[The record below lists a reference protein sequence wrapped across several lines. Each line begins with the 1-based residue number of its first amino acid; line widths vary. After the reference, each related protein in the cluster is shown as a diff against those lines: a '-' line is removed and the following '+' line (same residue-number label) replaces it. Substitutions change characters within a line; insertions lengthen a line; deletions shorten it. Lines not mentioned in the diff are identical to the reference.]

1 MKTIVV
7 NLLGGPCC
15 GKSTL
20 AAGIFHYLKT
30 QNIDCEL
37 AGEVAKDK
45 VWSESYTDLK
55 DQIFIFGCQYHRIWR
70 LNGKVQVCIADSPL
84 LLVPLYSRVESNYF
98 TDFIIEQHKQFN
110 NINYFIERN
119 TDFNEN
125 GRIHSLEDS
134 KIIDNQILD
143 LMHKYDIEY
152 KTVQNTCA
160 LEQICSEIMQLLK
173 SEE

>member
-45 VWSESYTDLK
+45 VWSESYTDLQ

-84 LLVPLYSRVESNYF
+84 LLVPLYSKVKSKYF
-98 TDFIIEQHKQFN
+98 KDLVIEQYKQFN
-110 NINYFIERN
+110 NVNYFIERN

-125 GRIHSLEDS
+125 GRIHTLEDS
-134 KIIDNQILD
+134 IKLDRQIEN
-143 LMHKYDIEY
+143 LMHEY
-152 KTVQNTCA
+152 NVSYTTVKNTEA
-160 LEQICSEIMQLLK
+160 LKHICDDIMQMLK
-173 SEE
+173 NE